1 MQYLLVIFLCFF
13 DKQQDFLLIVVSS
26 LFLYNF
32 EHFHHLTDGGLP
44 GLPVDSGGRCSA
56 RKQYPV
62 DITFSVI
69 SHTLYMQNSSNR
81 KGSLHTFYTD
91 KYLRI
96 FCLYTGTW
104 SL

>member
-1 MQYLLVIFLCFF
+1 MNSRIL
-13 DKQQDFLLIVVSS
+13 SS
-26 LFLYNF
+26 LLFQVFLIYNF

-44 GLPVDSGGRCSA
+44 GFPVDSGGRCSA
-56 RKQYPV
+56 RKRYPV

-69 SHTLYMQNSSNR
+69 SHTLYMQNSSNW